1 MSATKFQID
10 LTEKFETLGNAPIVE
25 AVIQFNAPP
34 SQPFEQARLKELLAS
49 RFSGYNLHDQMQ
61 VEAGFE
67 SSVDGN
73 VAIHHKS
80 QWDGFRLQSEDGKY
94 ICQWKRSS
102 LVFSRL
108 QPYETWPNLLEAAM
122 PFWFAYQEV
131 GRPDIIEGIG
141 VRYISQIPLKENER
155 LSKYVQKI
163 PPPLIGLGL
172 QADSFFHQ
180 DTIPLKVCP
189 YEVRLI
195 RAMQRAADKSGSRR
209 VLIVDI
215 DVSTT
220 IAVTFDQLAKV
231 LNEMRYI
238 KNKVFFSYMKNAAE
252 RFK

>member
-1 MSATKFQID
+1 MSTSKFQIN
-10 LTEKFETLGNAPIVE
+10 LAEKFETLRNAPIVE

-34 SQPFEQARLKELLAS
+34 FEPFEPSELREFLVS
-49 RFSGYNLHDQMQ
+49 RFVSYSLQGQMH

-67 SSVDGN
+67 RLVDGN
-73 VAIHHKS
+73 FAVHHKS
-80 QWDGFRLQSEDGKY
+80 QWDGFQLQSEDSKH
-94 ICQWKRSS
+94 ICQWKRNS

-108 QPYETWPNLLEAAM
+108 RPYESWPQLLEAVM
-122 PFWFAYQEV
+122 PFWKAYRDE

-141 VRYISQIPLKENER
+141 VRYISQIPLRENER

-163 PPPLIGLGL
+163 YPPLKGLGL
-172 QADSFFHQ
+172 RADSFFHQ
-180 DTIPLKVCP
+180 DTIPLKGYP

-195 RAMQRAADKSGSRR
+195 RAVQPAAERSGSRK

-220 IAVTFDQLAKV
+220 RALTFAELDRV

-238 KNKVFFSYMKNAAE
+238 KNKVFFTYMKDAAE